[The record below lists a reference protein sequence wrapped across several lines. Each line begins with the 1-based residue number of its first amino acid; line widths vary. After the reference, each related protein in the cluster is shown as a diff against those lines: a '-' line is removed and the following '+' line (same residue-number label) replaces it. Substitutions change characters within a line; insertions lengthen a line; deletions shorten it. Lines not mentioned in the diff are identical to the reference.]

1 MRFPIKNP
9 LAGLILR
16 MFNLPTGTILIN
28 VWIKVG
34 RLRLYYLHQPSLLSL
49 HQTGSDST
57 QPLPDHHNH
66 HRKSTC
72 RYDACPL
79 PMYLRT
85 EHKLFCIRLLNPTD
99 KLRTAGFC
107 RRSPGNIAS
116 HYRPIAST
124 WGMSHISGCSSRR
137 YQIQAVSTSV
147 ADLLQKSGFFM
158 LSFVKL
164 ATIETAYSRA

>member
-1 MRFPIKNP
+1 MIKAIKNP

-28 VWIKVG
+28 VWIKVR
-34 RLRLYYLHQPSLLSL
+34 RLRLYLLYLHYPSLLSL

-57 QPLPDHHNH
+57 QPLPDHYNH

-99 KLRTAGFC
+99 KLRTSVFC
-107 RRSPGNIAS
+107 RRSPDNIAS
-116 HYRPIAST
+116 HYRPLTCFRWVRKQFKQSAP
-124 WGMSHISGCSSRR
+124 
-137 YQIQAVSTSV
+137 VV
-147 ADLLQKSGFFM
+147 
-158 LSFVKL
+158 
-164 ATIETAYSRA
+164 YSA